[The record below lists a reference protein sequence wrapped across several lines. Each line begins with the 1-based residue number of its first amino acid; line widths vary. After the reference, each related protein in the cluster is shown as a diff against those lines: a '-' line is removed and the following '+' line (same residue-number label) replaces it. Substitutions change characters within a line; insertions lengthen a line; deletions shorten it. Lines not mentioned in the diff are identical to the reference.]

1 LFDPRLR
8 CDRGSLIHSFKKY
21 IYERQNSKQFIFTGH
36 IITGW
41 YWSLGGLSGIFYSSS
56 LFNLLIMKQM
66 IIEMWL
72 DAMALKYYDQLP
84 RIEKVLLIRYGFD
97 IAIK

>member
-1 LFDPRLR
+1 
-8 CDRGSLIHSFKKY
+8 
-21 IYERQNSKQFIFTGH
+21 
-36 IITGW
+36 
-41 YWSLGGLSGIFYSSS
+41 
-56 LFNLLIMKQM
+56 MKQM